1 MKWSLSV
8 GRKNPDGKLDEGH
21 QVLPEQNEEV
31 WPSLGYRAPGQGQE
45 DVLLRALRRKI
56 EWVIRDLVG

>member
-8 GRKNPDGKLDEGH
+8 GRKNPDGKCDGGR

-31 WPSLGYRAPGQGQE
+31 WPSLGYRASGQGQE
-45 DVLLRALRRKI
+45 DVLLRVLRGK
-56 EWVIRDLVG
+56 